1 AEPAYAV
8 VRDFD
13 RAHPLLR
20 FADLSEAI
28 VGLDPAW
35 EPWPADEEGWR
46 VLARTSDLTPV
57 IRVREQGPLA
67 LEFAFH
73 PSQTD
78 LTLRPAFPALFA
90 NVVAALGTTEA
101 VRLGE
106 AAEGGGPWLEP
117 GVHELEDGTVV
128 LGSLLSAGES
138 RLPREAS
145 GDARRAAPADAPS
158 AEPAAQPAGDEV
170 AERAPRQGAT
180 APAGGAPTPPATVLA
195 ALALLALLVEWVLR
209 TTRFAA
215 G

>member
-117 GVHELEDGTVV
+117 GVHELEGGTVGLV
-128 LGSLLSAGES
+128 SLLSAAQP
-138 RLPREAS
+138 RPPREAS
-145 GDARRAAPADAPS
+145 GERGRTAPS
-158 AEPAAQPAGDEV
+158 DRPTAG
-170 AERAPRQGAT
+170 RA
-180 APAGGAPTPPATVLA
+180 
-195 ALALLALLVEWVLR
+195 
-209 TTRFAA
+209 TRP
-215 G
+215 